1 MIAAT
6 RQDLQT
12 ALERAKTSIMGGM
25 VSRNEIQVSVTQLRN
40 SILQDLHEMHAENQQ
55 ALRQSQA
62 QRYQVLVRIA
72 NIERQISGIQ
82 QVLLRVLDQQSK
94 ATNLLQR

>member
-72 NIERQISGIQ
+72 NIERQIAGIQ